1 MEKHSKIKKHIEE
14 AKRVLDLFCKWYEN
28 DLNDE
33 VYENIIT
40 AIDEIIDELYG
51 AQLKAI
57 ELDETMEQ
65 EMNNKITKEQKIKFI
80 IDLLER
86 SDEEYIDDVFQV
98 LLKEDITYLPSLL
111 GDDDWEALKSLILNG
126 DIE

>member
-1 MEKHSKIKKHIEE
+1 
-14 AKRVLDLFCKWYEN
+14 
-28 DLNDE
+28 
-33 VYENIIT
+33 
-40 AIDEIIDELYG
+40 
-51 AQLKAI
+51 
-57 ELDETMEQ
+57 
-65 EMNNKITKEQKIKFI
+65 MNNKITKEQKIKFI